1 MSGVKDRILQF
12 IKFEKLTTVEFEK
25 SIGVSNGYVTS
36 ISRSIQPDKL
46 GIISDVYPQLNIEW
60 LLIGKGSMLKA
71 GQSSTVQQSGRSA
84 NYQGTFTEPI
94 NTVIGSG
101 NITGSEDKISYA
113 QQKRAAMLG
122 RTPSNETAELRHE
135 NERLKNEVE
144 RFKME
149 IEHLKMTIE
158 LQKSFIEE
166 KERMIKILLEKK

>member
-71 GQSSTVQQSGRSA
+71 SQPSTVQQSGRSA

-94 NTVIGSG
+94 NTIMGSG
-101 NITGSEDKISYA
+101 NSIGGTAHERIPEIKGQKLAQAKIEA
-113 QQKRAAMLG
+113 I
-122 RTPSNETAELRHE
+122 ELRHE
-135 NERLKNEVE
+135 NEKLKV
-144 RFKME
+144 E

>member
-71 GQSSTVQQSGRSA
+71 SQPSTVQQSDRSA

-101 NITGSEDKISYA
+101 NITGSENRISYA
-113 QQKRAAMLG
+113 QQKKAAMLG
-122 RTPSNETAELRHE
+122 RTPSNETTELRLE
-135 NERLKNEVE
+135 NEKLKSEAERLK
-144 RFKME
+144 ME
-149 IEHLKMTIE
+149 NEHLKMTIE